1 MEQFDRVVADPR
13 LRLAALEAHATGGDA
28 GALFAGEFH
37 VFSTSGTTGRRGIF
51 PQSSAEFRCWLAAS
65 WRVRHRH
72 GLDEGTRLVGIGAPT
87 PLHITQKLF
96 TSFGGFG
103 NGRPALA
110 VTTPL
115 PELVATREPRP
126 AGGDRHRAEHCRAAR
141 RGTARGK
148 ALDRADARSCWPARC

>member
-13 LRLAALEAHATGGDA
+13 LRLAALEAHATGGDP

-72 GLDEGTRLVGIGAPT
+72 GLHEGTRLVGIGAPT

-115 PELVATREPRP
+115 PELVATVNRDRP
-126 AGGDRHRAEHCRAAR
+126 EAIVTCRALPGCSPR
-141 RGTARGK
+141 NSSKEGSRSSR
-148 ALDRADARSCWPARC
+148 ARSCWPARC